1 MMCRKNGSDTG
12 TRLRL
17 CALLPLLALAAGC
30 VSRPPTIAHVHLGHA
45 LTGVH
50 VTPGRQGYLLVAEKQ
65 AEDVVTLAEK
75 AARGTE
81 LAQLKLDVAAAVNAT
96 NSEDE
101 FGLKHSLVMAS
112 NHISFAA
119 TSPDASANVQQS
131 APVFARDTVRVVERC
146 ELIALLGKDVAAS
159 RSVAEARLLAGEI
172 ALLARANLDGEDAD
186 QDGKVGATAAEYG
199 MKQLRAELDGMI
211 AREKPPYRTVDQWY
225 LFNLVKL
232 PNGRWVFDQLG
243 RGGNIEGY
251 Q

>member
-1 MMCRKNGSDTG
+1 MMNRIS
-12 TRLRL
+12 
-17 CALLPLLALAAGC
+17 LLVLALAAGGC

-50 VTPGRQGYLLVAEKQ
+50 VTPDKQGYLLVAEKQ
-65 AEDVVTLAEK
+65 AEDVVALAQK
-75 AARGTE
+75 AARSTQ
-81 LAQLKLDVAAAVNAT
+81 LAQLKADVAAAVNAT

-101 FGLKHSLVMAS
+101 FGLRHSLVMAS

-146 ELIALLGKDVAAS
+146 ALIGLLGKDVQAS
-159 RSVAEARLLAGEI
+159 TSVEEARLLAGEI
-172 ALLARANLDGEDAD
+172 AVLAQANLDGEDAD
-186 QDGKVGATAAEYG
+186 QDGKPGAIPAEFG

-211 AREKPPYRTVDQWY
+211 AREDPPYRTVDQWY

>member
-1 MMCRKNGSDTG
+1 MKIRHPGRMF
-12 TRLRL
+12 
-17 CALLPLLALAAGC
+17 ALLPMLALAAGC
-30 VSRPPTIAHVHLGHA
+30 VTRPPTIAHVHIGHA

-50 VTPGRQGYLLVAEKQ
+50 VTPDKQGYLLVAEKQ

-75 AARGTE
+75 AARGAD
-81 LAQLKLDVAAAVNAT
+81 LAQLKADVAAAVTAT

-119 TSPDASANVQQS
+119 TSPDASANVQQF

-146 ELIALLGKDVAAS
+146 ELIGLLGKDVAQA
-159 RSVAEARLLAGEI
+159 RSVDEAKLLAGEI
-172 ALLARANLDGEDAD
+172 AALAKANLGGEDAD
-186 QDGKVGATAAEYG
+186 HDGKVGASTAEYG
-199 MKQLRAELDGMI
+199 MKQLRAALDGMI
-211 AREKPPYRTVDQWY
+211 AREDPPYRTVDQWY

-232 PNGRWVFDQLG
+232 PNGKWVFDKLG